1 MTIPHKIQST
11 IPELGEYFVGTQV
24 SMTAT
29 FKDAAGTLV
38 DPTDAKFLLMTPAG
52 TETTYTVAINPTI
65 VSRVSTGIY
74 KCIYPKFTLT
84 GRHAVGVRGTAVVL
98 ASCEGIVTVKATMF
112 AAAP

>member
-1 MTIPHKIQST
+1 MTIPHKIQSA

-29 FKDAAGTLV
+29 FKNELGVLA
-38 DPTDAKFLLMTPAG
+38 DPTDAKFLLVTPAG
-52 TETTYTVAINPTI
+52 TETTYTVALNPTI
-65 VSRVSTGIY
+65 VSRVSTGVY

-84 GRHAVGVRGTAVVL
+84 GRHAVGVRGTGVVL
-98 ASCEGIVTVKATMF
+98 ASNEGIITVKATMF